1 MAVASPIP
9 LEAPVT
15 STDRPVM
22 SSHVRRFEGALANP
36 RLVPM
41 SETTGDSRVDAALE
55 QLSPGVATLA
65 RSGFEALTW
74 GQGLEIITLHGLAEF
89 LWYQLPAKFLTDLDH
104 KRGIAAAL
112 GELFAQLELPRYAAL
127 CTDPVTDRILVAY
140 EEGGS
145 AATRKIYRTAIEATG
160 VEPPAVPDL
169 FEWGSIMGGEEYAAY
184 REVSVALEAALDA
197 GELKPGVAGWRK
209 MAQQITARVL
219 QSHHDDVT
227 GSTWLQ
233 WVHTERL
240 QHWAESGGAARQR
253 MASVVADS
261 LVQPEPVPADAADC
275 LAPLQWLIDHAA
287 VGAPLTRDHYLAWA
301 LVVEA
306 YERFGWFTMG
316 KPPSSEAHTFELRVL
331 RKLAQDMRLIRRS
344 GKKLVLSRTGESV
357 RAGGTEALWNATVGC
372 LLGFDDANAEV
383 AASEISVM
391 LMLAGERLGWR
402 EMNAKVAE
410 VMAEGHWHDRDSGQP
425 IDEDAVGSLVNHV
438 NHMLELFS
446 FSSGQSWSEPRVL
459 TDAGRAAAR
468 AALRA
473 RALRPRTSVYS

>member
-1 MAVASPIP
+1 
-9 LEAPVT
+9 
-15 STDRPVM
+15 
-22 SSHVRRFEGALANP
+22 
-36 RLVPM
+36 M
-41 SETTGDSRVDAALE
+41 SETTGDARVDAALD
-55 QLSPGVATLA
+55 QLAPEVAPLA

-74 GQGLEIITLHGLAEF
+74 GQGLEIVTLHSLAEF
-89 LWYQLPAKFLTDLDH
+89 LWYQLPAKFLTDLEH
-104 KRGIAAAL
+104 KRSIASAL
-112 GELFAQLELPRYAAL
+112 GELFAHVELPRYAAL
-127 CTDPVTDRILVAY
+127 CTAPVTDQILVAY

-145 AATRKIYRTAIEATG
+145 AATRKTYRAAIEATG
-160 VEPPAVPDL
+160 VEPPAIPGL

-184 REVSVALEAALDA
+184 RQVSVALEAALDA

-209 MAQQITARVL
+209 MAQQIAAREL
-219 QSHHDDVT
+219 HSRHDDVT

-240 QHWAESGGAARQR
+240 QHWAESGGATRQR
-253 MASVVADS
+253 MASAVADN
-261 LVQPEPVPADAADC
+261 LVQPEPVPPDVADC

-344 GKKLVLSRTGESV
+344 GKKLLLTTTGESV
-357 RAGGTEALWNATVGC
+357 HAGGTEALWNATVAC
-372 LLGFDDANAEV
+372 LLGFADADAEV

-402 EMNAKVAE
+402 EMNARVAE
-410 VMAEGHWHDRDSGQP
+410 IMAEGNWRDRDSGDP
-425 IDEDAVGSLVNHV
+425 IDEDAVGSLLNHL
-438 NHMLELFS
+438 NHLLELFS
-446 FSSGQSWSEPRVL
+446 FSTRERWDEPPL
-459 TDAGRAAAR
+459 LADAGRAAAR